1 MTKIHEPLFH
11 LSKRA
16 NQDKKRAWA
25 LRGGAFV
32 LSVLICAIVSV
43 IITGKDMGYFFDK
56 FFNGIFG
63 TPRNVWNLFHETSI
77 LLLIALAVTPCFI
90 MKFWNIGGEGQVL
103 MGGFGAAVIIRFM
116 GGQTDDAVTIILS
129 LALAIAF
136 GIVWAVIPALF
147 KAKWNTNE
155 TLLTLM
161 MNYIAVCLVE
171 FFIKSVATTGSGTLT
186 FKKGIILPIGGNEF
200 ILKIIIVTVLT
211 VLVAVYLKYSK
222 HGYEISVVGESPNTA
237 KYVGINTKAVIIRTL
252 VLCGALCGIAGFLLV
267 SATNHSLTST
277 STVGGRGFTGVLIS
291 WLGQFNPFFMALM
304 SFLVVF
310 IERGSKAFGN
320 YTQLG
325 SFYANVMTGI
335 FFFVII
341 AVEFFVN
348 YKFIF
353 REDIQA
359 KIDNA
364 TEKIKVTFSKKK
376 TEEVVSDS
384 VENIKASEA
393 EQGSEAPVEE
403 SAEQPTEP
411 VEEEISATEETKAEE
426 EK

>member
-1 MTKIHEPLFH
+1 
-11 LSKRA
+11 
-16 NQDKKRAWA
+16 
-25 LRGGAFV
+25 
-32 LSVLICAIVSV
+32 
-43 IITGKDMGYFFDK
+43 
-56 FFNGIFG
+56 
-63 TPRNVWNLFHETSI
+63 
-77 LLLIALAVTPCFI
+77 
-90 MKFWNIGGEGQVL
+90 
-103 MGGFGAAVIIRFM
+103 
-116 GGQTDDAVTIILS
+116 
-129 LALAIAF
+129 
-136 GIVWAVIPALF
+136 
-147 KAKWNTNE
+147 
-155 TLLTLM
+155 
-161 MNYIAVCLVE
+161 
-171 FFIKSVATTGSGTLT
+171 
-186 FKKGIILPIGGNEF
+186 
-200 ILKIIIVTVLT
+200 VLT

-304 SFLVVF
+304 PFLVVF

-384 VENIKASEA
+384 VENIKTSEV
-393 EQGSEAPVEE
+393 EQGSEEPVEE

-411 VEEEISATEETKAEE
+411 VEEEIPATEETKAEE